1 MTSPT
6 PQPAPTPASPR
17 TEGQLPDVAT
27 IRWAAPLG
35 WLSAGWA
42 DLWRAP
48 LPCLAYGLVLA
59 ALSACLAAG
68 MTFTGYGSWIL
79 VLAGG
84 FLFVAPMM
92 AMGLYEAGRRLEQGE
107 TPTLAQMVLVR
118 TASARDLAFL
128 GLALMLVYFLWGRM
142 AQLIYMLST
151 PRLHKSGAEFLQF
164 MFTTQAGITM
174 AVVGAIVGGI
184 IALLA
189 YSLIVISAPMLLDRR
204 TDVFVATVTS
214 VRSVTRNFAPMLLW
228 AFLIAALTAIGIATA
243 FIGLIIIFPWIGLAS
258 WHAYRELVPS
268 V

>member
-1 MTSPT
+1 MTPPS
-6 PQPAPTPASPR
+6 PAPAHSEGHLPA
-17 TEGQLPDVAT
+17 VAGIT
-27 IRWAAPLG
+27 LSAPLG

-48 LPCLAYGLVLA
+48 FPCLAYGVVLA
-59 ALSACLAAG
+59 AISASLAAG
-68 MTFTGYGSWIL
+68 MIFTGHGSWIL

-84 FLFVAPMM
+84 FLFVAPML
-92 AMGLYEAGRRLEQGE
+92 AMGLYEAGRRLEKGE
-107 TPTLAQMVLVR
+107 VPRLAQMVFVK

-164 MFTTQAGITM
+164 MLTTQEGITM
-174 AVVGAIVGGI
+174 AIVGTIVGGI

-189 YSLIVISAPMLLDRR
+189 YALIVISAPMLLDRR
-204 TDVFVATVTS
+204 TDVFIATVTS
-214 VRSVTRNFAPMLLW
+214 VRSVTRNFGPMLLW

-243 FIGLIIIFPWIGLAS
+243 FVGLIVIFPWIGLAS

-268 V
+268 H